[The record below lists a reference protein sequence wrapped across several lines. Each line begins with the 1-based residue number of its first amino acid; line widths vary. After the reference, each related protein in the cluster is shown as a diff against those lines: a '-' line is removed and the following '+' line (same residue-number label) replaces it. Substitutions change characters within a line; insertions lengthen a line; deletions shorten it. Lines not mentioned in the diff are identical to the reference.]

1 MGPFPGPDAPLHPP
15 TPSLPGQA
23 SPPAGRVLF
32 PGGVYLILDPAV
44 AAGRLLEGI
53 AREAL
58 LKGIRTFQ
66 LRVKTSETG
75 VFYELALTLAPV
87 IHAAGGLF
95 IVNDRCD
102 VALAV
107 GADGVH
113 LGQED
118 LPVAEA
124 RALLGP
130 EMLIGISTHNLAQAL
145 EAEALGADYLGFGPI
160 FPSPTKSHPE
170 PVVGIE
176 RLREVRARV
185 RLPIVAIGGIN
196 AANIKMVADAG
207 SDAPAVL
214 SAVLAAPDPTG
225 AIAELMIALQG

>member
-1 MGPFPGPDAPLHPP
+1 M
-15 TPSLPGQA
+15 
-23 SPPAGRVLF
+23 
-32 PGGVYLILDPAV
+32 
-44 AAGRLLEGI
+44 AAGRRLEEI
-53 AREAL
+53 ARQAL
-58 LKGIRTFQ
+58 QQGIRTFQ

-75 VFYELALTLAPV
+75 VFYDLASTLAPV
-87 IHAAGGLF
+87 IQAAGGLF

-130 EMLIGISTHNLAQAL
+130 RMLIGISTHNLVQAL

-160 FPSPTKSHPE
+160 FPTPTKSHPE

-185 RLPIVAIGGIN
+185 RLPIVAIGGIT
-196 AANIKMVADAG
+196 AANIRMVADAG
-207 SDAPAVL
+207 ADAPAVL
-214 SAVLAAPDPTG
+214 SAVLAAPDPTR
-225 AIAELMIALQG
+225 AIAELMMALQG

>member
-1 MGPFPGPDAPLHPP
+1 PA
-15 TPSLPGQA
+15 LP
-23 SPPAGRVLF
+23 RKTLF
-32 PGGVYLILDPAV
+32 PGGLYLILDPAV
-44 AAGRLLEGI
+44 AAGRPLEGI
-53 AREAL
+53 ARQAL
-58 LKGIRTFQ
+58 QQGIRTFQ
-66 LRVKTSETG
+66 LRTKASETG
-75 VFYELALTLAPV
+75 VFYDLASTLAPV
-87 IHAAGGLF
+87 IQAAGGLF

-130 EMLIGISTHNLAQAL
+130 RMLIGISTHNLVQAL

-160 FPSPTKSHPE
+160 FATPTKSHPE

-176 RLREVRARV
+176 RLREVRARI

-196 AANIKMVADAG
+196 AANIRMVADAG
-207 SDAPAVL
+207 SDASAVL
-214 SAVLAAPDPTG
+214 SAVLAAPDPTR
-225 AIAELMIALQG
+225 AIAELMRALQG

>member
-1 MGPFPGPDAPLHPP
+1 MTPLHPP
-15 TPSLPGQA
+15 
-23 SPPAGRVLF
+23 SPAPPRQTLF

-44 AAGRLLEGI
+44 AAGRPLGGI
-53 AREAL
+53 ARQAL
-58 LKGIRTFQ
+58 LQGIRTFQ

-75 VFYELALTLAPV
+75 VFYELASTLAPV

-130 EMLIGISTHNLAQAL
+130 AMLIGISTHNLVQAL

-160 FPSPTKSHPE
+160 FPSPTKRHPE

-176 RLREVRARV
+176 RLREVRVRV

-196 AANIKMVADAG
+196 AANIRMVADAG

>member
-1 MGPFPGPDAPLHPP
+1 MTSHPP
-15 TPSLPGQA
+15 TPSLPRQT
-23 SPPAGRVLF
+23 LF
-32 PGGVYLILDPAV
+32 PRSVYLILDPAV
-44 AAGRLLEGI
+44 AAGRRLEEI
-53 AREAL
+53 ARQAL
-58 LKGIRTFQ
+58 QQGIRTFQ

-75 VFYELALTLAPV
+75 VFYDLASTLAPV
-87 IHAAGGLF
+87 IQAAGGLF

-130 EMLIGISTHNLAQAL
+130 RMLIGISTHNVVQAL

-160 FPSPTKSHPE
+160 FPTPTKSHPE

-185 RLPIVAIGGIN
+185 RLPIVAIGGIT
-196 AANIKMVADAG
+196 AANIRMVADAG
-207 SDAPAVL
+207 ADAPAVL
-214 SAVLAAPDPTG
+214 SAVLAAPDPTR
-225 AIAELMIALQG
+225 AIAELMMALQS

>member
-1 MGPFPGPDAPLHPP
+1 MIFHPPLHPP
-15 TPSLPGQA
+15 TPD
-23 SPPAGRVLF
+23 PPTGPFPAPDAPRRVLF
-32 PGGVYLILDPAV
+32 PGSVYLILDPAV
-44 AAGRLLEGI
+44 AADRRLEGI
-53 AREAL
+53 ARQAL
-58 LKGIRTFQ
+58 QQGIRTFQ
-66 LRVKTSETG
+66 LRVKTSQTG
-75 VFYELALTLAPV
+75 VFYDLASTLAPV

-130 EMLIGISTHNLAQAL
+130 QMLIGISTHNLVQAL
-145 EAEALGADYLGFGPI
+145 EAEALGVDYLGFGPI
-160 FPSPTKSHPE
+160 FPTLTKSHPE

-207 SDAPAVL
+207 ADAPAVL
-214 SAVLAAPDPTG
+214 SAVLAAPDPTR
-225 AIAELMIALQG
+225 AIDELMMALQG

>member
-1 MGPFPGPDAPLHPP
+1 M
-15 TPSLPGQA
+15 
-23 SPPAGRVLF
+23 
-32 PGGVYLILDPAV
+32 YLILDPAV
-44 AAGRLLEGI
+44 AAGRRLEEI
-53 AREAL
+53 ARQAL
-58 LKGIRTFQ
+58 QQGIRTFQ

-75 VFYELALTLAPV
+75 VFYDLASTLAPV
-87 IHAAGGLF
+87 IQAAGGLF

-130 EMLIGISTHNLAQAL
+130 RMLIGISTHNVVQAL
-145 EAEALGADYLGFGPI
+145 EAEALGADYVGFGPI
-160 FPSPTKSHPE
+160 FPTPTKSHPE

-185 RLPIVAIGGIN
+185 RLPIVAIGGIT
-196 AANIKMVADAG
+196 AANIRMVADAG
-207 SDAPAVL
+207 ADAPAVL
-214 SAVLAAPDPTG
+214 SAVLAAPDPTR
-225 AIAELMIALQG
+225 AIAELMMALQS

>member
-1 MGPFPGPDAPLHPP
+1 
-15 TPSLPGQA
+15 
-23 SPPAGRVLF
+23 
-32 PGGVYLILDPAV
+32 VYLILDPAL

-53 AREAL
+53 ARQAL
-58 LKGIRTFQ
+58 LQGIRTFQ
-66 LRVKTSETG
+66 LRVKTLETG
-75 VFYELALTLAPV
+75 VFYELASTLAPV

-118 LPVAEA
+118 LPAAEA

-130 EMLIGISTHNLAQAL
+130 GMLIGISTHNLAQAL

-160 FPSPTKSHPE
+160 FPTLTKSHPE

-176 RLREVRARV
+176 GLREVRARV

-196 AANIKMVADAG
+196 AANIRMVADAG
-207 SDAPAVL
+207 ADAPAVL
-214 SAVLAAPDPTG
+214 SAVLAAPDPTR
-225 AIAELMIALQG
+225 AIDELMIALQG